1 MVLNVLCGWLI
12 GEHCKTPVR
21 GFVYQ
26 GSTKYDLI
34 VTDWEVANVAIFHI
48 NLVWLFR
55 LNPTLFLAGGSQPQ
69 EPQCQEL
76 LGRYIIKWIKLRQK
90 QSSFFWTLQYLTL
103 SENPWF
109 NHLLRF
115 QNTWRSFQT
124 EYRHVRISQCHNIT
138 QRTLPWLGGRHQYHI
153 SNIAIQGTN
162 GEHWVIRQ
170 VQVVSVPLVN

>member
-76 LGRYIIKWIKLRQK
+76 LGRYIKSNLVSFGRYNIWRCLKTHDLTTCFDSRILDGLSRQ
-90 QSSFFWTLQYLTL
+90 STDMF
-103 SENPWF
+103 
-109 NHLLRF
+109 
-115 QNTWRSFQT
+115 
-124 EYRHVRISQCHNIT
+124 RISQCQNIT
-138 QRTLPWLGGRHQYHI
+138 PTGPYFALPWLGWVGGTPI
-153 SNIAIQGTN
+153 SY
-162 GEHWVIRQ
+162 
-170 VQVVSVPLVN
+170 